1 MDKGMS
7 NFIKMVYAKLNEA
20 GIETKE
26 LSADE
31 AVKKY
36 NELEK
41 GEKQNGKNEGERNS
55 KQEDTGTEAEKQ
67 KLKDKGIENAETE
80 KQEQVEN
87 RSREERLAGLKE
99 EFKKK
104 GGLFGAP
111 NLLTEIRALESGFD
125 TVEAYL
131 EDKARKLEGKIAR
144 KAKQAQSTLGK
155 AKREERE
162 RQSRKEQLEKD
173 IKEAPEEKRKQ
184 FEIIQKYNPLQD
196 DYHVGIRSPKDIKS
210 FAETIEDEDSFIYGD
225 FSKEDAKLALKTG
238 KITVYSSHPINQG
251 TFVSTSKKQAED
263 YAGGTGKKLYT
274 QEIQLDKIAWI
285 NGNEGQ
291 FADITQN

>member
-1 MDKGMS
+1 MS
-7 NFIKMVYAKLNEA
+7 NFIKMVYAKLNEV
-20 GIETKE
+20 GIETKGMD
-26 LSADE
+26 ADT

-36 NELEK
+36 NALEK
-41 GEKQNGKNEGERNS
+41 GEKESNKNEGEKNS
-55 KQEDTGTEAEKQ
+55 GQKYTGTDAEKQ
-67 KLKDKGIENAETE
+67 KLKEKGITNE
-80 KQEQVEN
+80 KEEVAKSIE
-87 RSREERLAGLKE
+87 RGSREERIASLKE
-99 EFKKK
+99 EIKKK
-104 GGLFGAP
+104 GGIFGAP
-111 NLLTEIRALESGFD
+111 HLFTAIRALESGFD
-125 TVEAYL
+125 TVEEYL

-144 KAKQAQSTLGK
+144 TAKQEQSTLEK

-162 RQSRKEQLEKD
+162 RQNQKEQLEKD
-173 IKEAPEEKRKQ
+173 MKEASEEKRKQ

-196 DYHVGIRSPKDIKS
+196 NYHVGIRSPKDIKS
-210 FAETIEDEDSFIYGD
+210 FAETIEDEDNFIYGD

-263 YAGGTGKKLYT
+263 YAGGVGKKLYT